1 MRKRILQLFLT
12 TLLLALGSS
21 LAIAQTV
28 VTGKVIDSET
38 SEPLIGVSV
47 STGQG
52 ASLRGVTTDMAGG
65 FRFEVPPNLS

>member
-52 ASLRGVTTDMAGG
+52 SAV
-65 FRFEVPPNLS
+65 